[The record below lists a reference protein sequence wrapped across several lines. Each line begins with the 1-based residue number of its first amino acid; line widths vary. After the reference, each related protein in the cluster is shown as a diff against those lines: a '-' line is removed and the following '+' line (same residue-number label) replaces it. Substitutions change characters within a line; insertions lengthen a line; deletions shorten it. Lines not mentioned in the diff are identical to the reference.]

1 MITLSFLQPL
11 SLSYYCSG
19 MNENSK
25 IDTDT
30 NNQLRDEMLN
40 ELADIFVES
49 ILWELH
55 HGNQYEPGSDLL
67 PGIYKRTS

>member
-1 MITLSFLQPL
+1 
-11 SLSYYCSG
+11 

-25 IDTDT
+25 MNINT
-30 NNQLRDEMLN
+30 NNQSRDEILN

-55 HGNQYEPGSDLL
+55 HGNQYEPGSNLL
-67 PGIYKRTS
+67 PGIYKRTG